1 MKRPNILV
9 FFSDQQRWDTVGCYG
24 QRLPLTPHLDRL
36 AAEGVRFEHAFTCQ
50 PVCGPARAALQTGRY
65 PTEVACP
72 TNHCRLPAG
81 ERTLA
86 HGLAEQGYETAYIG
100 KWHLASCGP
109 MGGPDDFRT
118 RAVPPD
124 RRGGYQ
130 DFWLASDVLEFTS
143 HAYDGHMF
151 DREGRRRE
159 FPPGRYRVDVLTD
172 WAIEYLIN
180 RRRDRPFFLFLSY
193 IEPHHQNDHFRFEG
207 PKGSEERFAD
217 YDVPGD
223 LALTG
228 GDWRLQYPGY
238 LGCVHALDEALGR
251 LRTTLERLGE
261 WENTLVVY
269 TSDHGCHFRT
279 RNSEYKRS
287 CHDASIRIPM
297 VIHGPGFGG
306 GRVVSRIVS
315 LVDLP
320 PTILQAGGAPVP
332 ATMRGQPIQS
342 LLDGRAATWPEEAFI
357 QISESQCGRAI
368 RTPRWTYSVRAPGKT
383 GMELGSDVYEEEYL
397 YDLSSDPHQ
406 RRNRV
411 MDPSLS
417 EVRTDLARR
426 LRRWMQKVGEP
437 EAEIRPAGRSAVSS
451 S

>member
-1 MKRPNILV
+1 M
-9 FFSDQQRWDTVGCYG
+9 
-24 QRLPLTPHLDRL
+24 TPHLDRL

-72 TNHCRLPAG
+72 TNHCRLPAN

-86 HGLAEQGYETAYIG
+86 HGLVEQGYETAYIG

-151 DREGRRRE
+151 DREGCRRE

-261 WENTLVVY
+261 
-269 TSDHGCHFRT
+269 
-279 RNSEYKRS
+279 
-287 CHDASIRIPM
+287 
-297 VIHGPGFGG
+297 
-306 GRVVSRIVS
+306 
-315 LVDLP
+315 
-320 PTILQAGGAPVP
+320 
-332 ATMRGQPIQS
+332 
-342 LLDGRAATWPEEAFI
+342 
-357 QISESQCGRAI
+357 
-368 RTPRWTYSVRAPGKT
+368 
-383 GMELGSDVYEEEYL
+383 
-397 YDLSSDPHQ
+397 
-406 RRNRV
+406 
-411 MDPSLS
+411 
-417 EVRTDLARR
+417 
-426 LRRWMQKVGEP
+426 
-437 EAEIRPAGRSAVSS
+437 
-451 S
+451 

>member
-1 MKRPNILV
+1 MRSPVNP
-9 FFSDQQRWDTVGCYG
+9 S
-24 QRLPLTPHLDRL
+24 
-36 AAEGVRFEHAFTCQ
+36 AVR
-50 PVCGPARAALQTGRY
+50 RGRRFKPDWY
-65 PTEVACP
+65 PKEVACP
-72 TNHCRLPAG
+72 TNYCGLPAG

-86 HGLAEQGYETAYIG
+86 HGLAEQGYETTYIG

-109 MGGPDDFRT
+109 MDGPDDFRT

-159 FPPGRYRVDVLTD
+159 FPPDRYRVDVLTD
-172 WAIEYLIN
+172 WAIEYLVN

-251 LRTTLERLGE
+251 LRATLERLGE
-261 WENTLVVY
+261 WENTLVVI

-297 VIHGPGFGG
+297 VISGPGFGG

-320 PTILQAGGAPVP
+320 PTILRAGGAPVP

-342 LLDGRAATWPEEAFI
+342 LLDGTAATWPEEAFI

-383 GMELGSDVYEEEYL
+383 GVELGSDVYEEEYL

-406 RRNRV
+406 RRNRI